1 MLLKQFSSDFK
12 AAFSDLGLLVV
23 VEEEVLTRGS
33 GGFGGGLEGLLQ
45 RREEDLCVPNFRD
58 CFTLVFSEDGEGWC
72 IIGGFFGE
80 SGEGKMIWFLK
91 TALLK
96 GFEAFEAFSLVLAS
110 MED

>member
-1 MLLKQFSSDFK
+1 MNWLDVGIVNNQFHISPF
-12 AAFSDLGLLVV
+12 VV
-23 VEEEVLTRGS
+23 VEEVLMRGS

-80 SGEGKMIWFLK
+80 SGEGKMIWSLK

-96 GFEAFEAFSLVLAS
+96 GFEVFEAFSLVPAS